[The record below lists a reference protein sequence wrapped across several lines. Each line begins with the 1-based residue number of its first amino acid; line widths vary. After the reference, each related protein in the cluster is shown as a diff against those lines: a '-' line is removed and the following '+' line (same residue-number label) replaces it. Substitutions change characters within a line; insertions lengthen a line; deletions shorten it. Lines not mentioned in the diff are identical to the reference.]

1 MVTWSKEHVITL
13 YWSRRASWWGVG
25 GWGGLQPFHDSSL
38 FSTLFQT
45 IPHLLPESRAPPK
58 ISQAEKHLPVKHFF
72 LCIVAITLSYLTL
85 NLVQGT
91 KTPYFI

>member
-1 MVTWSKEHVITL
+1 MVTWSKVHVITL
-13 YWSRRASWWGVG
+13 YWSRRASWLG
-25 GWGGLQPFHDSSL
+25 GGGLQPFHDSSL

-45 IPHLLPESRAPPK
+45 IPPLLPEGRAPPK

-72 LCIVAITLSYLTL
+72 LCTVAITLSYLTL